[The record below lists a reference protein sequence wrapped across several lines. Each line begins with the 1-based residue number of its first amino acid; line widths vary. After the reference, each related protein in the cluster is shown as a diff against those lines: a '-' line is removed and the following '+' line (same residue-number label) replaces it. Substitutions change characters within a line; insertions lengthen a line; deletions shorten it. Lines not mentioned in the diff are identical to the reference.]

1 MKLTGRVIETN
12 VKVAQRIIEV
22 TLRVSDEADNVLETR
37 TVHVPF
43 RGTKEATEEI
53 LSKGIKDAIREVA
66 KKHEESGL
74 ADISSIDRTGDEIS
88 VDTAQDEHPPAPTPI
103 LFSGTGTGK

>member
-12 VKVAQRIIEV
+12 VKVAQRIVEI
-22 TLRVSDEADNVLETR
+22 TLRVSDETDNVLETR

-43 RGTKEATEEI
+43 RGTKEATEEL
-53 LSKGIKDAIREVA
+53 LSKEIKGAIGEVA

-74 ADISSIDRTGDEIS
+74 TDISSINRTGDEIS
-88 VDTAQDEHPPAPTPI
+88 VDTAQDERPAPPTPI
-103 LFSGTGTGK
+103 LLQETKP